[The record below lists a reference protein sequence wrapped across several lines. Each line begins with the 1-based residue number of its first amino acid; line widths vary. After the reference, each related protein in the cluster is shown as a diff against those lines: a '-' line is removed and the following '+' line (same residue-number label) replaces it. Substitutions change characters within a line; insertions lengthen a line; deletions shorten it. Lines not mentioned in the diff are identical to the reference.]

1 MSDYEIS
8 RLSQRVAQL
17 EQENAALRTMNEALT
32 AQLQARPKVAPAP
45 WRPEPLGRHLS
56 DAEVLMPP
64 TW

>member
-1 MSDYEIS
+1 MSDNEIS

-32 AQLQARPKVAPAP
+32 AQLQARPKVAPTP

-64 TW
+64 SW

>member
-1 MSDYEIS
+1 MSTHEIA

-17 EQENAALRTMNEALT
+17 EHENAALRTMNEALT
-32 AQLQARPKVAPAP
+32 AQLQARPVPKPAP

-64 TW
+64 SY